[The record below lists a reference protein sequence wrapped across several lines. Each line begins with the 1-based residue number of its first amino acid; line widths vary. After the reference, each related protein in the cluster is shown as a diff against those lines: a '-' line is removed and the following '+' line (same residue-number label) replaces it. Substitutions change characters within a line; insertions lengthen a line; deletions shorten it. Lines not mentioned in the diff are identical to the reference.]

1 MAFFVLGAGIGAS
14 ARYVIDSQFR
24 LRFKFPFGILLV
36 NVLGSF
42 LLGLFAESTTIISF
56 MVVGFCGAF
65 TTWSAFILDITD
77 ALQSK
82 RFTSGAQNVL
92 LSLLLSL
99 FAGWVGSAVS
109 PVVRPSMLQ
118 YRQDDEAA
126 PH

>member
-1 MAFFVLGAGIGAS
+1 MRMAFFVLGAGIGAS

-42 LLGLFAESTTIISF
+42 LLGLFAESTTTISF

-99 FAGWVGSAVS
+99 FVGWVG
-109 PVVRPSMLQ
+109 LQ
-118 YRQDDEAA
+118 LAQ
-126 PH
+126 